1 MKKTVKRRRGGV
13 NLVQS
18 GELHFLFFFMMK
30 VKRRNCA
37 IGWRSEM
44 KSASKRYGVPFSSIN
59 LSIFHGCGG
68 LLIDQGMIK
77 W

>member
-1 MKKTVKRRRGGV
+1 M
-13 NLVQS
+13 QS